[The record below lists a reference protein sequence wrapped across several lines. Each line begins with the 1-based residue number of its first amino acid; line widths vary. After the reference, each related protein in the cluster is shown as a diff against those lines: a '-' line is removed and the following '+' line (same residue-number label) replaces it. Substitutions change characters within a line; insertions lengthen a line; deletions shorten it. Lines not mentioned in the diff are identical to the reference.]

1 MSGKLQGGLYKVY
14 ISPSET
20 KYYSLSK
27 AISEGGFKPE
37 DGACGDGRKNRRKKA

>member
-1 MSGKLQGGLYKVY
+1 MSGKLKGSLYKVY

-27 AISEGGFKPE
+27 AISEGGFKH
-37 DGACGDGRKNRRKKA
+37 DGASDGRKTRHKKKEG